1 MTLGVIAIV
10 VVALCCTAP
19 EFAVALVLSA
29 TSVFGADYFSARVAG
44 LPFSLGFPEALGIVC
59 LLAGV
64 AATLRRHTPV
74 KLSSATLASLGLAAM
89 WLVVAALSSPGGV
102 SSMLKYALAAGIPG
116 AGALAGAA
124 LLCTSRRGQIAVLS
138 GLFAA
143 GVLASVSAFVEAIL
157 GRNLVVELGLRMG
170 DQPPVLSGLA
180 RLGIGRVSGA
190 FDHPI
195 LLGVFIGLA
204 IMVTMELMR
213 QGKLS
218 VRTGLVVLLVQFAAQ
233 VLTVSRAPILATL
246 MMVSM
251 WMISRLR
258 ATWGVRAVVF
268 VVVALSLASMTLLV
282 PVEGYSAGW
291 LGSGHLDA
299 NATYRVALTEA
310 LVSRLASPP
319 LRGSTQPT
327 KSSNLLPGF
336 VSLDNEP
343 AYLLASGGLFGLLI
357 LTVLLLEPLV
367 HGGTEGLSS
376 IYVRSSV
383 LLLLLVGA
391 TVAFFGLLVPYI
403 FVVLGL
409 TWGRL
414 APLEEE
420 ALSCSPDS

>member
-1 MTLGVIAIV
+1 MTLSVIALV
-10 VVALCCTAP
+10 AVALCCTAP
-19 EFAVALVLSA
+19 EFVVALVLSA
-29 TSVFGADYFSARVAG
+29 TSVFGADYFSVRVAG
-44 LPFSLGFPEALGIVC
+44 LPFSLGFPEALGILC

-64 AATLRRHTPV
+64 AATLRRSTRVSFP
-74 KLSSATLASLGLAAM
+74 SATLAALGLAAA
-89 WLVVAALSSPGGV
+89 WLVAAALSSPASVG
-102 SSMLKYALAAGIPG
+102 SMLRYALAAGIPG

-124 LLCTSRRGQIAVLS
+124 MLSATRRGQIAILS

-143 GVLASVSAFVEAIL
+143 GLLASISAFVEAIL

-170 DQPPVLSGLA
+170 DQPLALSGLA
-180 RLGIGRVSGA
+180 RLGIQRVSGA

-195 LLGVFIGLA
+195 LLGVFIGLT

-218 VRTGLVVLLVQFAAQ
+218 VRTGLVLLLLQFSAQ

-246 MMVSM
+246 MMASM
-251 WMISRLR
+251 WMLARLGASR
-258 ATWGVRAVVF
+258 GVRAALF

-282 PVEGYSAGW
+282 PAEGYGSGW
-291 LGSGHLDA
+291 QASGHLDA
-299 NATYRVALTEA
+299 NTAYRIGLTRALA
-310 LVSRLASPP
+310 ARIASAP
-319 LRGSTQPT
+319 LLGSTQPT
-327 KSSNLLPGF
+327 KASNLLPGF

-367 HGGTEGLSS
+367 HGGTKGLSS
-376 IYVRSSV
+376 MYVRSSV
-383 LLLLLVGA
+383 LLLLLVGT
-391 TVAFFGLLVPYI
+391 TVAFFGLLVPYM

-414 APLEEE
+414 ASPEEE
-420 ALSCSPDS
+420 AQQLNAT